1 MTVEDEVSLRP
12 LALRPGGNVANPFAS
27 FGKGLGYGVKGKK
40 AAASSSAE
48 DKPPKKNGERVR
60 YAKDFLLKF
69 MEKYN
74 NCPSELEQLNLEI
87 VVTGEDRQAQQE
99 VLQARDVK
107 VAEEIDDRDWRARTA
122 VSNYR
127 EPYEERE
134 FREPKQQREPREPV
148 ESRQQRPAPTRQDA
162 AQQQPTQLAPP
173 APAAQQPV
181 AGDNATSTAGNGQDT
196 SRIAKASDVGRQAYR
211 PGGVLSTEER
221 AVRSVKG
228 ILNKLTPEKFERL
241 LNQLLE
247 VITTADILQ
256 KTIALVFENA
266 VEQPTYVAMY
276 GDLCV
281 SLSKELPQFPP
292 PPGSDKPLSF
302 RQILLNTCQDEFE
315 GASEA
320 REELSNISDPTER
333 EEAERRVKKRV
344 LGNMRLISELYKQDM
359 VKDWIMVTCIVE
371 LLSARATKS
380 AKTAPEDNIEAVL
393 EIIKLSG
400 AKLSKSDKQETLK
413 KLDKVMRELERLMTD
428 KANGITTRVRL
439 AIKDVM
445 ELKRANW
452 VPRREAY
459 TAKKLDEVRAQA
471 EAELGMISSSIAASL
486 PQLPGAI
493 PRYGEPMGLGPG
505 GLAGMGA
512 GARDDAALGLIP
524 PLRSEADV
532 ALFPAFRGDSGADR
546 GFSRGSALLG
556 DYKPPPI
563 RVQLPMQRQEQVPV
577 VVQEAPAPS
586 RPAPAAGGKALS
598 DEEVARKAQN
608 LYEEF
613 TSTLDKAEATTC
625 VRELGPQHL
634 AKYMQVCKQ
643 FVRKCCT
650 VRYEPQVVEIG
661 LDQMFNSLKEK
672 EQDALLDL
680 ILHFHD
686 AGAITSANAV
696 DALTTYTTQLEDL
709 SMDVPKAPQL
719 LGRFYGSC
727 VSRNIASLDLLP
739 QLMEGDASVEP
750 KRRFSGAAFKVLRS
764 AKGDQGLAKM
774 CGDVGLAAGT
784 FLEADP
790 EFDRDEPSLA
800 NWLKAERLAGIVPV

>member
-27 FGKGLGYGVKGKK
+27 FGKGLGFGIKGKK
-40 AAASSSAE
+40 AAASAAD
-48 DKPPKKNGERVR
+48 DKPPKKSGERVR
-60 YAKDFLLKF
+60 YTKEFLLKF
-69 MEKYN
+69 MEKHN
-74 NCPSELEQLNLEI
+74 SCPSELEQLNLEI

-99 VLQARDVK
+99 VLQK
-107 VAEEIDDRDWRARTA
+107 VAEEIDDRDWRSRTA

-127 EPYEERE
+127 EPREERE
-134 FREPKQQREPREPV
+134 FRETKPQRETREPA
-148 ESRQQRPAPTRQDA
+148 EARQPRPAPARQEA
-162 AQQQPTQLAPP
+162 APQQPAQQASSAAAPQ
-173 APAAQQPV
+173 PAA
-181 AGDNATSTAGNGQDT
+181 AADSANGQDV
-196 SRIAKASDVGRQAYR
+196 SRIAKAADLGRQAYR
-211 PGGVLSTEER
+211 PGGSVSAEEQ
-221 AVRSVKG
+221 AVRRVKG

-315 GASEA
+315 GAA
-320 REELSNISDPTER
+320 DGREELASITDPAER
-333 EEAERRVKKRV
+333 EDAERRVKKRV

-359 VKDWIMVTCIVE
+359 VKDWIMVTCIDE
-371 LLSARATKS
+371 LLSARPTKA
-380 AKTAPEDNIEAVL
+380 AKTPPEDNIEAVL

-400 AKLSKSDKQETLK
+400 AKLSKSEKAETLK
-413 KLDKVMRELERLMTD
+413 KLDKVLRELERLMGD
-428 KANGITTRVRL
+428 KSNGISTRVRL

-486 PQLPGAI
+486 PQLPSGM
-493 PRYGEPMGLGPG
+493 PRYGEPMGAG
-505 GLAGMGA
+505 GLGA
-512 GARDDAALGLIP
+512 VGGGRGDEGLFGLIP
-524 PLRSEADV
+524 PLRSDAGGDV
-532 ALFPAFRGDSGADR
+532 ALFPAFRGDAGADR
-546 GFSRGSALLG
+546 GFSGTSALLG
-556 DYKPPPI
+556 DYTPPTV
-563 RVQLPMQRQEQVPV
+563 RVQLPQRQEQPQRVVAQEPV
-577 VVQEAPAPS
+577 PS
-586 RPAPAAGGKALS
+586 RPAPVAPGKPLS
-598 DEEVARKAQN
+598 DEEVTRKAQN
-608 LYEEF
+608 LYQEF
-613 TSTLDKAEATTC
+613 TSTLDKAEAATC
-625 VRELGPQHL
+625 VRELGSQHL
-634 AKYMQVCKQ
+634 AK
-643 FVRKCCT
+643 
-650 VRYEPQVVEIG
+650 VVEIG
-661 LDQMFNSLKEK
+661 LDQIFNSLKDK

-680 ILHFHD
+680 LLHLHE
-686 AGAITSANAV
+686 AGAITSENVV

-709 SMDVPKAPQL
+709 SMDVPKAPLL

-764 AKGDQGLAKM
+764 AKGDQGLAKL
-774 CGDVGLAAGT
+774 CGEVGLTAGT
-784 FLEADP
+784 FLAADP
-790 EFDRDEPSLA
+790 EFDRDEPA
-800 NWLKAERLAGIVPV
+800 IEDWLKAEGLAGIVPV